1 MVDNRVDHYE
11 INIAKGGKHWGTVII
26 SDYYPESAAVEKL
39 QYLRGLFGDEF
50 KITMTRWESRGIVK
64 SEWE

>member
-1 MVDNRVDHYE
+1 MGDHYE
-11 INIAKGGKHWGTVII
+11 INISRGGKHWGMVIVPP
-26 SDYYPESAAVEKL
+26 YPESAAVEKL

-64 SEWE
+64 PEWEDK